1 MMTMHLQPPI
11 PLGKL
16 PPDLLARLL
25 ASAPLFDDRLLL
37 GPGIGLDCAILSLDH
52 SCLVFKSEPIT
63 FATDQIGWYAVQVAS
78 NDIVTTAAQPRWM
91 LATLL
96 LPEGKTTT
104 ALVESIFDQLANA
117 CREQR
122 ISLIGGHTEVTYN
135 LDRPILNVTL
145 IGEVARD
152 QLITPQGARPGDAIL
167 ITKGVPIEAAAIAA
181 RELPHRLASSLSPAE
196 IARAADMIYTPGISI
211 ARDAALARS
220 VGKVTAMH
228 DPTEGGLATALWELA
243 EACGHTLEVNLADVI
258 IPPLAARICAA
269 LRIDPLASISSG
281 ALLFT
286 AAFEDAPQISR
297 ALTTEGIPCAVIGR
311 VKAGPARVVTLPRHQ
326 VLPRPDRDE
335 IARLLEEG

>member
-1 MMTMHLQPPI
+1 MTTPSQPPI

-25 ASAPLFDDRLLL
+25 ADAPVFDDRLLL
-37 GPGIGLDCAILSLDH
+37 GPGVGLDCAILALENT
-52 SCLVFKSEPIT
+52 CLVFKSEPIT
-63 FATDQIGWYAVQVAS
+63 FATDQIGWYAVQVAG
-78 NDIVTTAAQPRWM
+78 NDIATTAAQPRWM
-91 LATLL
+91 LVTLL
-96 LPEGKTTT
+96 LPEGKTTP
-104 ALVESIFDQLANA
+104 ALVESIFNQLATA

-135 LDRPILNVTL
+135 LDRPLLNVTL

-152 QLITPQGARPGDAIL
+152 RLITPQGARPGDAIL

-181 RELPHRLASSLSPAE
+181 RELPERLANALSPSE

-211 ARDAALARS
+211 ARDAALAMAA
-220 VGKVTAMH
+220 GQVTAMH

-258 IPPLAARICAA
+258 LPPLAARICAA

-281 ALLFT
+281 TLLFT
-286 AAFEDAPQISR
+286 AAIEDAPQITR
-297 ALTTEGIPCAVIGR
+297 ALVTEGIPCSVIGR
-311 VKAGPARVVTLPRHQ
+311 VKSGPPRVVTLPECQ
-326 VLPRPDRDE
+326 LLPRPDRDE